1 MADRDALDGLSARA
15 RALLRKRAQPKWVA
29 PMLATLTDERFSR
42 EGWLFEPKWDGERC
56 LAFRRGRELN
66 LFSRNRIR
74 LNEKYPE
81 LTAAFYRQQTDSFIA
96 DGEIVTFKDGIT
108 SFAKL
113 QQRMQV
119 EHPSADLLRRVPVWL
134 YLFDLLYLGHYDTR
148 RVPLRDRKQVLR
160 IAFDFEGSLRFTE
173 HRETEGESYYRHACR
188 NGWEGV
194 IAKNGDSVY
203 VSKRTRDWLKFKCS
217 HEQEFVIGGYTEP
230 QRSRIGFG
238 ALLLGY
244 YRGRKLMYAGKVGT
258 GFDNDTLRRLSR
270 KLAKLETPISPFEDN
285 GLPRR
290 GVHWVRPKLVAQ
302 VAFTEWTREDK
313 LRHPRFLGLRE
324 DKRPQDVVQEVSRA
338 RLCTW
343 ALWSGCGCGYFCQ
356 PTLRT
361 TRCLPQTVKTVDP
374 TVLRDSRSRCA

>member
-1 MADRDALDGLSARA
+1 MAERDSLDSLPTVAKAR
-15 RALLRKRAQPKWVA
+15 LRKRAQPEWVA
-29 PMLATLTDERFSR
+29 PMLATLTHERFSR

-56 LAFRRGRELN
+56 LAFRRGRDLI

-74 LNEKYPE
+74 LNDRYPE
-81 LTAAFYRQQTDSFIA
+81 IATAFQRQEANSFIA

-134 YLFDLLYLGHYDTR
+134 YLFDLLYLGRYDTR

-160 IAFDFEGSLRFTE
+160 NTFDFEGSLRFTE
-173 HRETEGESYYRHACR
+173 HRETEGEAYYRKACR

-203 VSKRTRDWLKFKCS
+203 VSRRTRDWLKFKCS

-230 QRSRIGFG
+230 QGSRIGFG

-244 YRGRKLMYAGKVGT
+244 YRGRKLVYAGKVGT
-258 GFDNDTLRRLSR
+258 GFDRATLRRLDE
-270 KLAKLETPISPFEDN
+270 KLAELRTPISPFEGDH
-285 GLPRR
+285 LPRS
-290 GVHWVRPKLVAQ
+290 GVHWVKPRLVAQ
-302 VAFTEWTREDK
+302 IAFTEWTPEGR
-313 LRHPRFLGLRE
+313 LRHPRFLGLRD
-324 DKRPQDVVQEVSRA
+324 DKKPEDVVRE
-338 RLCTW
+338 
-343 ALWSGCGCGYFCQ
+343 G
-356 PTLRT
+356 
-361 TRCLPQTVKTVDP
+361 
-374 TVLRDSRSRCA
+374 